1 MITFDEVSK
10 VYPDGTVAVDKLTIT
25 APNGKITVLVGPSGC
40 GKTTSMRMIN
50 RLIEPSSGTIELDG
64 VDTQTLDRVAL
75 RRRIGYVI
83 QNAGLFPHRTV
94 VDNVA
99 ALPRLLGGGKKQ
111 TRSAAM
117 ELLERVGLDAKFAGR
132 YPWQLS
138 GGQQQRV
145 GVARA
150 LATDPP
156 FLLMDEPF
164 SAVDP
169 IVRNQLQDEFLRLQ
183 ADISKTIV
191 MVTHDIDE
199 ALKLGDQVAVL
210 REGGTLAQSA
220 TPADLLAAPKDAF
233 VADFVGSARGYR
245 ALGFHSCDDL
255 LQLADEPTITVG
267 QQVSTIAASNGR
279 WILVVDAANAPVG
292 WVDTANVAGDYVEER
307 DVNLSATSARRGEP
321 LRDLLNSALSSPS
334 GRCVVTDES
343 GALLGTATDHDVI
356 DAIRRAKDARPTR
369 VRRAGAKRPGNGHR
383 RAGGTSMNWI
393 SSNLDRILDLTIS
406 HVWLTLLPT
415 IIGLVLALPLG
426 WWAHRSGRGY
436 AAIVGTAGLLY
447 TIPSLALFIILPV
460 ILGTKILDPINIVV
474 ALTLYTLALLVRV
487 VADGLSSVPHD
498 TVAAAEAMGYRG
510 WQRLLLVEL
519 PVAVPV
525 IAAGL
530 RVAVVSNV
538 SIVTMA
544 ALLGIPQLGSLFTQ
558 GFQLRLYVP
567 LVTGVLLCVVLA
579 VIFDGLII
587 WLNRLATPWR
597 QRTVTS

>member
-279 WILVVDAANAPVG
+279 WILVVDAANVPVG

-356 DAIRRAKDARPTR
+356 DAIRRAKDARPT
-369 VRRAGAKRPGNGHR
+369 
-383 RAGGTSMNWI
+383 GGQERS
-393 SSNLDRILDLTIS
+393 DRGMDT
-406 HVWLTLLPT
+406 
-415 IIGLVLALPLG
+415 GG
-426 WWAHRSGRGY
+426 Q
-436 AAIVGTAGLLY
+436 
-447 TIPSLALFIILPV
+447 
-460 ILGTKILDPINIVV
+460 VV
-474 ALTLYTLALLVRV
+474 PA
-487 VADGLSSVPHD
+487 
-498 TVAAAEAMGYRG
+498 
-510 WQRLLLVEL
+510 
-519 PVAVPV
+519 
-525 IAAGL
+525 
-530 RVAVVSNV
+530 
-538 SIVTMA
+538 
-544 ALLGIPQLGSLFTQ
+544 
-558 GFQLRLYVP
+558 
-567 LVTGVLLCVVLA
+567 
-579 VIFDGLII
+579 
-587 WLNRLATPWR
+587 
-597 QRTVTS
+597 

>member
-279 WILVVDAANAPVG
+279 WILVVDAANAPIG

-321 LRDLLNSALSSPS
+321 A
-334 GRCVVTDES
+334 
-343 GALLGTATDHDVI
+343 
-356 DAIRRAKDARPTR
+356 ARPPQLGAVEPEWPVRRHRR
-369 VRRAGAKRPGNGHR
+369 VGCVARHRHRPRRDRCDQAGQGREVHRRAGAKRPGNRSGR
-383 RAGGTSMNWI
+383 IGMNWI

-406 HVWLTLLPT
+406 HVWLTLVPT

-567 LVTGVLLCVVLA
+567 LVTGVVLCVVLA

>member
-1 MITFDEVSK
+1 MITFDSVSK
-10 VYPDGTVAVDKLTIT
+10 VYPDGTVAVDNLTIF
-25 APNGKITVLVGPSGC
+25 APNGKITTLVGPSGC

-99 ALPRLLGGGKKQ
+99 ALPRLLGGSKKE

-117 ELLERVGLDAKFAGR
+117 ELLERVGLDAKFARR

-169 IVRNQLQDEFLRLQ
+169 IVRSQLQDEFLRLQ

-199 ALKLGDQVAVL
+199 ALKLGDQVVVL
-210 REGGTLAQSA
+210 RQGGTLAQAS
-220 TPADLLAAPKDAF
+220 TPAELLAAPNDAF

-245 ALGFHSCDDL
+245 ALGFHNSDDRL
-255 LQLADEPTITVG
+255 ELNDEPTITVG
-267 QQVSTIAASNGR
+267 QPVSTMPASSER
-279 WILVVDAANAPVG
+279 WVLAVDARNAPLG
-292 WVDTANVAGDYVEER
+292 WVDTANLRGDCVQDG
-307 DVNLSATSARRGEP
+307 DVNLCATSARRGDP

-356 DAIRRAKDARPTR
+356 DAIRRAKEARS
-369 VRRAGAKRPGNGHR
+369 
-383 RAGGTSMNWI
+383 AGGQE
-393 SSNLDRILDLTIS
+393 
-406 HVWLTLLPT
+406 
-415 IIGLVLALPLG
+415 
-426 WWAHRSGRGY
+426 RSERG
-436 AAIVGTAGLLY
+436 
-447 TIPSLALFIILPV
+447 
-460 ILGTKILDPINIVV
+460 
-474 ALTLYTLALLVRV
+474 
-487 VADGLSSVPHD
+487 
-498 TVAAAEAMGYRG
+498 
-510 WQRLLLVEL
+510 VEL
-519 PVAVPV
+519 A
-525 IAAGL
+525 
-530 RVAVVSNV
+530 
-538 SIVTMA
+538 
-544 ALLGIPQLGSLFTQ
+544 
-558 GFQLRLYVP
+558 
-567 LVTGVLLCVVLA
+567 
-579 VIFDGLII
+579 
-587 WLNRLATPWR
+587 
-597 QRTVTS
+597 

>member
-1 MITFDEVSK
+1 MITFDSVSK
-10 VYPDGTVAVDKLTIT
+10 VYPDGTVAVDDLTLT
-25 APNGKITVLVGPSGC
+25 APNGKITTLVGPSGC

-50 RLIEPSSGTIELDG
+50 RLIEPSSGTITLDG

-111 TRSAAM
+111 TRATAM
-117 ELLERVGLDAKFAGR
+117 ELLERVGLDAKFAKR

-210 REGGTLAQSA
+210 RAGGTLAQLA
-220 TPADLLAAPKDAF
+220 TPAGLLAAPSDAF

-255 LQLADEPTITVG
+255 LELTDEPTITVG
-267 QQVSTIAASNGR
+267 QAVSTIPAGSAR
-279 WILVVDAANAPVG
+279 WILVVDSSNSPIG
-292 WVDTANVAGDYVEER
+292 WVDTTNVRGESVGDA
-307 DVNLSATSARRGEP
+307 DVNLSATSATRGAP
-321 LRDLLNSALSSPS
+321 LRDLLNSALSSPA
-334 GRCVVTDES
+334 GRCVVTDDT
-343 GALLGTATDHDVI
+343 GALIGTATDHDVI
-356 DAIRRAKDARPTR
+356 DAIARAKEAR
-369 VRRAGAKRPGNGHR
+369 
-383 RAGGTSMNWI
+383 
-393 SSNLDRILDLTIS
+393 
-406 HVWLTLLPT
+406 
-415 IIGLVLALPLG
+415 
-426 WWAHRSGRGY
+426 
-436 AAIVGTAGLLY
+436 
-447 TIPSLALFIILPV
+447 
-460 ILGTKILDPINIVV
+460 
-474 ALTLYTLALLVRV
+474 
-487 VADGLSSVPHD
+487 
-498 TVAAAEAMGYRG
+498 VAAGEQERSDRG
-510 WQRLLLVEL
+510 VEL
-519 PVAVPV
+519 A
-525 IAAGL
+525 
-530 RVAVVSNV
+530 
-538 SIVTMA
+538 
-544 ALLGIPQLGSLFTQ
+544 
-558 GFQLRLYVP
+558 
-567 LVTGVLLCVVLA
+567 
-579 VIFDGLII
+579 
-587 WLNRLATPWR
+587 
-597 QRTVTS
+597 

>member
-50 RLIEPSSGTIELDG
+50 RLIEPTSGTIELDG
-64 VDTQTLDRVAL
+64 VDTQSLDRVAL

-279 WILVVDAANAPVG
+279 WILVVDAANAPIG
-292 WVDTANVAGDYVEER
+292 WVDTANVAGR
-307 DVNLSATSARRGEP
+307 LRRRARRQPQCHVRSPGRAAAGPPQLGAVESEWP
-321 LRDLLNSALSSPS
+321 VRRHRRVGRVARHRHRPRRDRCDQAGQ
-334 GRCVVTDES
+334 GRE
-343 GALLGTATDHDVI
+343 
-356 DAIRRAKDARPTR
+356 
-369 VRRAGAKRPGNGHR
+369 VRRAGAKRPGNRHR
-383 RAGGTSMNWI
+383 RAGAKRPGIDT
-393 SSNLDRILDLTIS
+393 
-406 HVWLTLLPT
+406 
-415 IIGLVLALPLG
+415 GG
-426 WWAHRSGRGY
+426 Q
-436 AAIVGTAGLLY
+436 
-447 TIPSLALFIILPV
+447 
-460 ILGTKILDPINIVV
+460 
-474 ALTLYTLALLVRV
+474 
-487 VADGLSSVPHD
+487 VP
-498 TVAAAEAMGYRG
+498 A
-510 WQRLLLVEL
+510 
-519 PVAVPV
+519 
-525 IAAGL
+525 
-530 RVAVVSNV
+530 
-538 SIVTMA
+538 
-544 ALLGIPQLGSLFTQ
+544 
-558 GFQLRLYVP
+558 
-567 LVTGVLLCVVLA
+567 
-579 VIFDGLII
+579 
-587 WLNRLATPWR
+587 
-597 QRTVTS
+597 

>member
-1 MITFDEVSK
+1 MITFDSVSK
-10 VYPDGTVAVDKLTIT
+10 VYPDGTVAVDNLTIF
-25 APNGKITVLVGPSGC
+25 APNGKITTLVGPSGC

-99 ALPRLLGGGKKQ
+99 ALPRLLGGSKKE

-117 ELLERVGLDAKFAGR
+117 ELLERVGLDAKFARR

-169 IVRNQLQDEFLRLQ
+169 IVRSQLQDEFLRLQ

-199 ALKLGDQVAVL
+199 ALKLGDQVVVL
-210 REGGTLAQSA
+210 RQGGTLAQAS
-220 TPADLLAAPKDAF
+220 TPAELLAAPNDAF

-245 ALGFHSCDDL
+245 ALGFHNSDDRL
-255 LQLADEPTITVG
+255 ELNDEPTITVG
-267 QQVSTIAASNGR
+267 QPVSTMPASNER
-279 WILVVDAANAPVG
+279 WVLAVDARNAPLG
-292 WVDTANVAGDYVEER
+292 WVDTANLRGDCVQDG
-307 DVNLSATSARRGEP
+307 DVNLCATSARRGDP

-356 DAIRRAKDARPTR
+356 DAIRRAKEARS
-369 VRRAGAKRPGNGHR
+369 
-383 RAGGTSMNWI
+383 AGGQE
-393 SSNLDRILDLTIS
+393 
-406 HVWLTLLPT
+406 
-415 IIGLVLALPLG
+415 
-426 WWAHRSGRGY
+426 RSERG
-436 AAIVGTAGLLY
+436 
-447 TIPSLALFIILPV
+447 
-460 ILGTKILDPINIVV
+460 
-474 ALTLYTLALLVRV
+474 
-487 VADGLSSVPHD
+487 
-498 TVAAAEAMGYRG
+498 
-510 WQRLLLVEL
+510 VEL
-519 PVAVPV
+519 A
-525 IAAGL
+525 
-530 RVAVVSNV
+530 
-538 SIVTMA
+538 
-544 ALLGIPQLGSLFTQ
+544 
-558 GFQLRLYVP
+558 
-567 LVTGVLLCVVLA
+567 
-579 VIFDGLII
+579 
-587 WLNRLATPWR
+587 
-597 QRTVTS
+597 